1 MSIAQTIEAPEWI
14 DSGSHLTDG
23 LDLLGLRLP
32 VQTIG
37 GSLLNGVTTVTPS
50 VRYIAIRAWLIYRYG
65 ESHFPDNWQQF
76 TDFSSYAE
84 SAVVLGNLI
93 ENRSMNGLIG
103 ADEGVIRL
111 DSQASH
117 ISISSLVKTPAATV
131 YAGPSYQLGV
141 SWSRDEKVPG
151 ISAERGKPLALAIDK
166 ALSRVPIVKRLF
178 DQNRPDKAS
187 RDELA
192 ELGGVARIDQIPDL
206 EREALIAALLP
217 AIPLSKEERT
227 RIGTYA
233 ALLKLAKD
241 KGAPPTEKDL
251 FTAACS
257 LSRFGEPLLDLAA
270 DGWLMYCVRDAIA
283 VSQEAALAAVINE
296 VTAGPENGWSGV
308 ERYKVVAELLE
319 RVEEHNAP
327 LRDLGLIK
335 ASESVADLTICQLVA
350 RVEALVNAGQQKERG
365 ICRWS
370 SGLTEPNLYNLA
382 LSSGAGALS
391 LAVVAWIVAV
401 IRVGT
406 GVRENI
412 LDFGN
417 LSYQGWRRLGL
428 REVILPEMERLL
440 REDLPVRNVAADF
453 AYRVVQQH
461 LQIAWSRL
469 QVDLRRDVALITSE
483 GNRWFSRGKTYRA
496 GRTASRLQQA
506 LGWMTQLKLIDT
518 NGATADGEHVLTR
531 ALQVLSKGASA

>member
-1 MSIAQTIEAPEWI
+1 MPIAKTIAVPEWV

-37 GSLLNGVTTVTPS
+37 GSLLDGVTTVTPS

-65 ESHFPDNWQQF
+65 ESYFPDSWRQF

-84 SAVVLGNLI
+84 CALVLGNLI

-111 DSQASH
+111 DSQVSH
-117 ISISSLVKTPAATV
+117 IGISSLVKTPAATV
-131 YAGPSYQLGV
+131 YAGPSEQLHV
-141 SWSRDEKVPG
+141 SWSRGEKVPG
-151 ISAERGKPLALAIDK
+151 ISAERGRPLALAVDNV
-166 ALSRVPIVKRLF
+166 LSGIPFVKRLF
-178 DQNRPDKAS
+178 DPNRPDKAS
-187 RDELA
+187 REELA
-192 ELGGVARIDQIPDL
+192 ELGRVARIDQIPDL

-217 AIPLSKEERT
+217 VIPLSKKERT
-227 RIGTYA
+227 RIATYA
-233 ALLKLAKD
+233 ALLTLAKD

-257 LSRFGEPLLDLAA
+257 LSRFGDPLLDPAA
-270 DGWLMYCVRDAIA
+270 DGWLMYCVRDAMA
-283 VSQEAALAAVINE
+283 VSQEAVLAAVMSEI
-296 VTAGPENGWSGV
+296 TAGSEEGRSGV
-308 ERYKVVAELLE
+308 ERHLVISELLE
-319 RVEEHNAP
+319 RVEEHDAP
-327 LRDLGLIK
+327 LRDLRLIE
-335 ASESVADLTICQLVA
+335 ANESVADLTFRQLVA
-350 RVEALVNAGQQKERG
+350 RVEAQVSVGQQEEHG
-365 ICRWS
+365 ISRWS
-370 SGLTEPNLYNLA
+370 SGLTEPNIYNLA
-382 LSSGAGALS
+382 LVSGAGALS
-391 LAVVAWIVAV
+391 LAVVAWIVAA

-406 GVRENI
+406 GVRENL

-428 REVILPEMERLL
+428 REVILPELERLL
-440 REDLPVRNVAADF
+440 REDPPVRNVAAEL

-469 QVDLRRDVALITSE
+469 QVDLSRDVALITSE
-483 GNRWFSRGKTYRA
+483 ENKWFSRGKSYRA

-506 LGWMTQLKLIDT
+506 LGWMTQLKLIDA
-518 NGATADGEHVLTR
+518 NGATADGDLVLNG
-531 ALQVLSKGASA
+531 ALQVLSKAAAL

>member
-1 MSIAQTIEAPEWI
+1 MPIAKTIEAPEWV
-14 DSGSHLTDG
+14 DSGSLPTDG

-37 GSLLNGVTTVTPS
+37 GSLLDGVTTVTPS

-65 ESHFPDNWQQF
+65 ESHFPDSWQQF
-76 TDFSSYAE
+76 TEFSAYAE
-84 SAVVLGNLI
+84 CALVLANLI
-93 ENRSMNGLIG
+93 ENRTMKGLIG

-111 DSQASH
+111 DAHASQ
-117 ISISSLVKTPAATV
+117 IGISSLVKTPASTV
-131 YAGPSYQLGV
+131 YAGPSQQLRV

-151 ISAERGKPLALAIDK
+151 IYAERGRPLALAVDK
-166 ALSRVPIVKRLF
+166 TLSGIPLVTRLF
-178 DQNRPDKAS
+178 EGKRPDSAS

-192 ELGGVARIDQIPDL
+192 ELGKCARIDQIPDT

-217 AIPLSKEERT
+217 EIPLSKEERT

-233 ALLKLAKD
+233 ALLTLAKG
-241 KGAPPTEKDL
+241 KGAPPTERDL
-251 FTAACS
+251 FSAACS
-257 LSRFGEPLLDLAA
+257 PSRFSEPLLDLSA
-270 DGWLMYCVRDAIA
+270 DGWLTYCVRDAIA
-283 VSQEAALAAVINE
+283 ASQEAVLAAVMNE
-296 VTAGPENGWSGV
+296 VVAGPEGGQSGV
-308 ERYKVVAELLE
+308 ERFRVVAELLE
-319 RVEEHNAP
+319 RVDEHNAP
-327 LRDLGLIK
+327 LRNLGLIE
-335 ASESVADLTICQLVA
+335 ASESVADLTFRQLVA
-350 RVEALVNAGQQKERG
+350 RVEAKVSAGQHEERG
-365 ICRWS
+365 ISRWS
-370 SGLTEPNLYNLA
+370 SGLTEPTLYNLA

-391 LAVVAWIVAV
+391 LAVVTWIVAA

-406 GVRENI
+406 GVRENL

-428 REVILPEMERLL
+428 REVILPEIERLL
-440 REDLPVRNVAADF
+440 REDPPFRNVAADF
-453 AYRVVQQH
+453 AYRAVQQH

-506 LGWMTQLKLIDT
+506 LGWMTQLKLIDA
-518 NGATADGEHVLTR
+518 NGATADGENALAG
-531 ALQVLSKGASA
+531 ALQVLSKGESA